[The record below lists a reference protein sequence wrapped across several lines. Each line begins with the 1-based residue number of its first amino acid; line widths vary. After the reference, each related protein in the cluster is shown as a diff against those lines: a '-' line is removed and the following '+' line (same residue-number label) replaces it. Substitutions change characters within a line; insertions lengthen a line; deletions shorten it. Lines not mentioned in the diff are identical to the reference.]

1 MERKIISVLAIVAL
15 LPIYANEKRS
25 GDDVHKI
32 VSDKVISEQRMKLAG
47 NTKSKGYGP
56 QSPRDIEAVA
66 GDNLLTFNT
75 APLSTQM
82 NLCNI
87 HFHKNAEHKGGE
99 FTQYFVSIN
108 GFLILL

>member
-1 MERKIISVLAIVAL
+1 
-15 LPIYANEKRS
+15 
-25 GDDVHKI
+25 
-32 VSDKVISEQRMKLAG
+32 MKLAG

-87 HFHKNAEHKGGE
+87 HFIILPDSLQCFA
-99 FTQYFVSIN
+99 FVISLFITP
-108 GFLILL
+108 